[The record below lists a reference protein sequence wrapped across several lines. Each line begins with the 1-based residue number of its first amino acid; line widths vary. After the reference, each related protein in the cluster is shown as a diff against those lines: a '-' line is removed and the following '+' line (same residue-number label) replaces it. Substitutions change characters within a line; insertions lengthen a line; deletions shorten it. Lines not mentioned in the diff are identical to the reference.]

1 MKTYLQFTFENIH
14 QENNDILIATLSD
27 IGFEGFQEENG
38 NLIGYADSA
47 NFNQSHFDEFV
58 STYSLFYKMQIMPD
72 VNWNNEWESNF
83 HPIEVWD
90 QSKETILVYLR
101 AEFHHA
107 NNNAKYDIIITP
119 KMSFGTGHHATTY
132 LMMEKMLQLNFTNKN
147 VIDFGTGTGVLSILA
162 EKLGANKI
170 LAIDNDDWSIQ
181 NALSNIEANQS
192 KNISVQK
199 AEECFC
205 DEVKTAILLANI
217 NLNVIK
223 DNILKI
229 KESLISGGE
238 VLFSGILDENINEMR
253 ILLKE
258 NKFSNL
264 ETISKDGWLLIYAL
278 ND

>member
-1 MKTYLQFTFENIH
+1 MSSIETADCCSF
-14 QENNDILIATLSD
+14 
-27 IGFEGFQEENG
+27 GFKLF
-38 NLIGYADSA
+38 I
-47 NFNQSHFDEFV
+47 V
-58 STYSLFYKMQIMPD
+58 VCST
-72 VNWNNEWESNF
+72 NF

-90 QSKETILVYLR
+90 KSKETLLVYLR
-101 AEFHHA
+101 AEFHPA
-107 NNNAKYDIIITP
+107 NINANYDIIITP

-132 LMMEKMLQLNFTNKN
+132 LMMEKMLQLNFENKN

-162 EKLGANKI
+162 EKLGANNI

-181 NALSNIEANQS
+181 NALLNIEANQS

-205 DEVKTAILLANI
+205 REVKSTILLANI

-229 KESLISGGE
+229 KESSISGGE
-238 VLFSGILDENINEMR
+238 VLFSGILDENFNEMR
-253 ILLKE
+253 ILLNE

-264 ETISKDGWLLIYAL
+264 EPISKDGWLLIYAL
-278 ND
+278 NN